1 MRTNTPLDE
10 QLKLSLGTRVIEL
23 CSIPGHPLART
34 LVDSLVTSTLEEG
47 RAVVWC
53 TANRKVDKERW
64 LEQMGEKQRA
74 QEVTGDERT
83 KPRLGSLFVV
93 HTPTMAMLLVALR
106 QNIPRVLV
114 EERAKEISARH
125 NAGIKNNLSNRH
137 GSLVVID
144 EIATLLQLST
154 GPYSSTA
161 TVATGRGASAKMS
174 IVALYRTIGELIYC
188 THTNVV
194 MLDSFATKFVDIAEI
209 TFEAERRRKEEWM
222 DLELKVP
229 PPAATQSSAR
239 MPPPKNTPSKKGEEL
254 RGLRE
259 LVPFMKLQGPDRQ
272 LCHAR
277 IQVIYKNGKSHIDM
291 QHRQDRRKKK
301 RSNMAKQV

>member
-1 MRTNTPLDE
+1 MLTDTPLDD
-10 QLKLSLGTRVIEL
+10 QLKLSHGTRVIEI
-23 CSIPGHPLART
+23 CSIPGHPLARS

-64 LEQMGEKQRA
+64 LEQLKEKYRIF
-74 QEVTGDERT
+74 ESDGVKRP

-93 HTPTMAMLLVALR
+93 HTPTLAMLLVALR
-106 QNIPRVLV
+106 QNVSQLLI

-125 NAGIKNNLSNRH
+125 NAGIKEPLSNRQ
-137 GSLVVID
+137 GALVVVD

-154 GPYSSTA
+154 GPYSS
-161 TVATGRGASAKMS
+161 VASSAPSSGRGASAKMS
-174 IVALYRTIGELIYC
+174 IVALYRTIGELIYS

-222 DLELKVP
+222 EMESVVS
-229 PPAATQSSAR
+229 TQR
-239 MPPPKNTPSKKGEEL
+239 MPPPKNTPLKKGEEL

-277 IQVIYKNGKSHIDM
+277 IQVIYKNGKPHIDM

-301 RSNMAKQV
+301 KGRKGRKRG